1 MIGFVWLRPDVLLVF
16 EDDLRLL
23 KIEGDIKY
31 IYIYIYIYIYNLLQ
45 ILLVPPTAK
54 MGEPH
59 RISSNDPHYSR
70 R

>member
-31 IYIYIYIYIYNLLQ
+31 I
-45 ILLVPPTAK
+45 PPADVAGPPYCQHGGASQDFK
-54 MGEPH
+54 Q
-59 RISSNDPHYSR
+59 
-70 R
+70 